1 MSIRA
6 VCSRLPWGKRQ
17 QGCRSPR
24 WGVGKKNTADMLRY
38 LRGFGG
44 CQRGLGFGV
53 GHFSAGE
60 NFVDEA
66 VGDGVFG
73 GHVVVAIRVVFD
85 LLDSLAGVM
94 GEDAVEAFFQVEHEA
109 DGAFDVGGGAAG
121 ATGDLVNHHVGV
133 RQAEAF
139 AFGACGE
146 QHGTHRGANADA
158 IGVHIAGHEL
168 HGVIDRQTCG
178 DGATG
183 GVDVDV
189 NVFFRVLHLKEQK
202 LGDDRI
208 SDVVIDAGADENDP
222 VLEQTGVDIERA
234 LAAAVGL
241 DDYGD
246 IVTIFRGDG
255 LGK

>member
-1 MSIRA
+1 MGKA
-6 VCSRLPWGKRQ
+6 AAGLPQSKV
-17 QGCRSPR
+17 GC
-24 WGVGKKNTADMLRY
+24 GQKNTADMLRY

-73 GHVVVAIRVVFD
+73 GHVVIAIGVVFD
-85 LLDSLAGVM
+85 LLDGLAGVM
-94 GEDAVEAFFQVEHEA
+94 GEDAVEAFFQIEHEA

-139 AFGACGE
+139 ALGACGE
-146 QHGTHRGANADA
+146 QHGAHGCANADA

-246 IVTIFRGDG
+246 IVAIFRGDG